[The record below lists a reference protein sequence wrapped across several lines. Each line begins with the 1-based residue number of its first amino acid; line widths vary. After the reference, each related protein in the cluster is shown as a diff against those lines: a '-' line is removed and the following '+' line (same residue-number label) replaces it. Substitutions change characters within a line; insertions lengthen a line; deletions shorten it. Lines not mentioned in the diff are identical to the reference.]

1 MACAALPE
9 ECVCV
14 CVHVFR
20 EGRKRIR
27 AGLLAPRLS
36 SPCRAGAPG
45 SVSDRFQELEA
56 MPGVACGSS
65 VGPKTTDLTF
75 TGDEG

>member
-1 MACAALPE
+1 MCAS
-9 ECVCV
+9 
-14 CVHVFR
+14 VFR
-20 EGRKRIR
+20 EGRKRIC

-65 VGPKTTDLTF
+65 VGPKPNGLTF
-75 TGDEG
+75 RGDEG